1 MPDETAQEA
10 PPATEA
16 PAPSA
21 PDAAETDGERPD
33 GNEWLRETAQGLIYS
48 RPLETAKRSDEWA
61 EANAELRRGRKGKQQ
76 QEGTRPEGEGDGR
89 TAESPEPGEA
99 ASSPR
104 EGDDRDF
111 ERRVQ
116 AEVDRREAVR
126 RQRADTQSEQ
136 RLRRENPQAYA
147 RLKEEQE
154 TAEQR
159 AGALTGALKQLTDG
173 FDAASIRPLLDELPE
188 AARNAVLS
196 KAANVHGLEQRKLLA
211 KEGIAAL
218 KKSAYDEGFA
228 KGKESAQKSL
238 RRSSSFRN
246 EMLSELRGSEDE
258 PEVALANGTAGG
270 GGDWDMNDWMRA
282 MTGRSTRARRQAS
295 SSRE

>member
-1 MPDETAQEA
+1 MPEETAQEA
-10 PPATEA
+10 PPTTEA
-16 PAPSA
+16 PAPSP
-21 PDAAETDGERPD
+21 PDAADADDKAD
-33 GNEWLRETAQGLIYS
+33 GNQWLRETAQGLIYS

-61 EANAELRRGRKGKQQ
+61 EADAELRRGRKGAKE
-76 QEGTRPEGEGDGR
+76 EGTRPEGEG
-89 TAESPEPGEA
+89 ESKPAPPAAPEPKE
-99 ASSPR
+99 SEPSPR

-126 RQRADTQSEQ
+126 RQRADTQQEQ
-136 RLRRENPQAYA
+136 RLRRENPQEYA

-154 TAEQR
+154 SAAQR
-159 AGALTGALKQLTDG
+159 AAGLTGALKQLTDS
-173 FDAASIRPLLDELPE
+173 FDEASIRPLLEALPE
-188 AARNAVLS
+188 PTRNAVLS
-196 KAANVHGLEQRKLLA
+196 KAANAHGLEQRKLLA

-218 KKSAYDEGFA
+218 KQSAYDEGFA

-238 RRSSSFRN
+238 RKSSSFRN
-246 EMLSELRGSEDE
+246 EMLSELRGAEDE

-282 MTGRSTRARRQAS
+282 MTGRSGKRQS
-295 SSRE
+295 TSRE